1 MPDKK
6 SFVTIANHSRE
17 KLMYLLTMAAEFEK
31 FPNRKILE
39 GKVVATLFFEP
50 STRTGVVAMWNSNW
64 GFPFRI
70 PFAVIDSYHNKQDSL
85 WLDLSELPP
94 Q

>member
-39 GKVVATLFFEP
+39 GKVVATLFLNLQP
-50 STRTGVVAMWNSNW
+50 VHVS
-64 GFPFRI
+64 
-70 PFAVIDSYHNKQDSL
+70 HLKQ
-85 WLDLSELPP
+85 PP
-94 Q
+94 TD